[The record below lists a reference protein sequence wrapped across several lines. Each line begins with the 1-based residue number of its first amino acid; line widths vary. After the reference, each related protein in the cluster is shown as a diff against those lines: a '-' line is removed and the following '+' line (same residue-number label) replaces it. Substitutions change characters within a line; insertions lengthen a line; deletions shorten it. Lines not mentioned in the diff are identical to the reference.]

1 MDRLTVMP
9 PHPAL
14 KASNRVLWNRRA
26 IVARVQVKRLRS
38 MCLAFSG
45 RGRKRYDY
53 LGPHH
58 LSNGKVVWKGV
69 VACAKMLNWLKV
81 SDTAKKRMGQHLL
94 GHYRQLGKKAP
105 DRLMEMVK

>member
-9 PHPAL
+9 PHSSL
-14 KASNRVLWNRRA
+14 KASSHTLWNKKA
-26 IVARVQVKRLRS
+26 VVARVQVKRLRG
-38 MCLAFSG
+38 MCLAYSG
-45 RGRKRYDY
+45 DGEKRYDY

-69 VACAKMLNWLKV
+69 IACAQMLNWLGA
-81 SDTAKKRMGQHLL
+81 SDAAKKQMGQHIL

-105 DRLMEMVK
+105 GRLMEMVK